1 MLKNIVMYHL
11 PQEILTNIYS
21 YDDTYKDIFIN
32 VLLELGDKFF
42 HILSL
47 EKYDEQYSF
56 WGKLN

>member
-1 MLKNIVMYHL
+1 MYHL